1 MSVFRVEK
9 TRDYTVMSNIHLKD
23 RTISFK
29 AKGLLSMMLS
39 LPDDWDYTIAGLIAI
54 SKENETAVK
63 STLKEL
69 KEHGYLEIT
78 KERTE
83 RGTFEYIY
91 NIYEKPKPEGKKPE
105 VENLGV
111 DILEV
116 ENQGQL
122 NTNNK
127 ILNNLSFNTSINP
140 LDTVNNNNSNIKP
153 IGYLNPKGYIKPI
166 GYNLLSQDSLNF
178 KEGEQGQDQEQEKL
192 PRLFYPADAELNEAF
207 CDYLDMREAI
217 GKKVTSRKALFEVQ
231 STLKNF
237 SGGDRDKAIKILLK
251 SVENSWCSL
260 RPLEDEK
267 PSKKSQIQRLMDL

>member
-23 RTISFK
+23 RTLSFK

-63 STLKEL
+63 NTMKEL
-69 KEHGYLEIT
+69 KEHGYLEVT

-83 RGTFEYIY
+83 KGTFEYIY
-91 NIYEKPKPEGKKPE
+91 NIYEKPKPDGKKPE

-111 DILEV
+111 DNLQV

-127 ILNNLSFNTSINP
+127 ILNNPSLSTSINP
-140 LDTVNNNNSNIKP
+140 LDNLKNIDSNIQP
-153 IGYLNPKGYIKPI
+153 ISYLNPKGYRKPK
-166 GYNLLSQDSLNF
+166 GNYLLSQDSLNF
-178 KEGEQGQDQEQEKL
+178 KEGEQGQDQEKP

-217 GKKVTSRKALFEVQ
+217 GKKVTSRKAMFEVQ
-231 STLKNF
+231 STLKNL
-237 SGGDRDKAIKILLK
+237 SGGDRDRAIRILLK

-260 RPLEDEK
+260 RPLEDDK
-267 PSKKSQIQRLMDL
+267 PPQKTQIQKLLEL